1 VKTEAEEKTTEKR
14 IKDDEIIGFIDV
26 LIDLLLQSNNAIVKM
41 EKIYNSSSTSQIH
54 INKEPFIM

>member
-1 VKTEAEEKTTEKR
+1 VKREAEEKKTEKR

-41 EKIYNSSSTSQIH
+41 KTIYITLLALLR
-54 INKEPFIM
+54 FT